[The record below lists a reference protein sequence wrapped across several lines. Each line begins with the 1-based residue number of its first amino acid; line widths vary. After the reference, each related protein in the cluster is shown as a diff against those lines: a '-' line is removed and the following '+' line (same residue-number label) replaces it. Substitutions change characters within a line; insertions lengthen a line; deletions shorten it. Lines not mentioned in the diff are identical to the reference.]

1 MSVGI
6 QVFQLTAAVA
16 IIISAA
22 RQNAFGRW
30 RGVQL
35 PAKAALVVSN
45 GVILRPE
52 WCKSIS
58 FHINRPRPRP
68 RPRLLHNLLW
78 FDLLTSHHT

>member
-45 GVILRPE
+45 GVI
-52 WCKSIS
+52 CFVK
-58 FHINRPRPRP
+58 FHQCEIAVLMYR
-68 RPRLLHNLLW
+68 
-78 FDLLTSHHT
+78 FEIAM